1 MIAAIQKNA
10 MSVFARSG
18 MVGIPLKAL
27 AIPVFVLAILAM
39 MMLPLPPVMLDL
51 LFTFNIALSLIV
63 LMVAAYSKKP
73 LDFAVF
79 PTVLLLT
86 TLMRLSLNVASTRVV
101 LLNGHTGPDAA
112 GKVIEA
118 FGHVLIGGNFAV
130 GLIVFIILMVINFMV
145 VTKGAGRIAEV
156 SARFALDALP
166 GKQMAIDAD
175 LNAGMIDQPEARRR
189 RSEVS
194 QEADFYGSMDGA
206 SKFVRGDA
214 VAGIIILF
222 INIIGGLIIGVA
234 THGLPLATA
243 ANYYVL
249 LAIGDGLVAQIPALI
264 ISIAAGLLVS
274 RVGGEEGEDVGGQML
289 RQMFSIPRALGLTAV
304 VMGLLGVIPGMPHI
318 IFLSIAAGC
327 GYVAWRLDN
336 READSVPDNTG
347 TSVESAPNPEAT
359 WEDLQ
364 PVDPLGMEV
373 GYRLIALVDKGQDG
387 ELLKRIKAIRKKFAQ
402 EVGFL
407 PPQVHIRDNLEM
419 KPSMYR
425 ITVKGVVVA
434 EGEVFNGMFMA
445 INPGHATGVLQGTPT
460 TDPAFGLPA
469 TWIESRLKEQAQLS
483 GYTVVDA
490 ATVVA
495 THMSQVLHTQAA
507 ALLGREETQAL
518 VDHFAKFAPKM
529 IEDIIPKMLSV
540 SVLQKVLQNLL
551 DEGVHIRNLRTII
564 EVIAENA
571 PRTQSSDELTAL
583 VRVALGDAIVQQ
595 LYGRTNELAVIALD
609 ADMERML
616 LGVFAPSATGVEGMA
631 MEPSLADMLFKG
643 AASASNQHEDEGIAP
658 VLLVPDRLRGPLAR
672 LLKRA
677 APRLRVIAHA
687 EIPASSAIR
696 VNTILGAQS

>member
-1 MIAAIQKNA
+1 MIAGIQKNIVDT
-10 MSVFARSG
+10 MQRSG
-18 MVGIPLKAL
+18 MAGIPLKAL
-27 AIPVFVLAILAM
+27 AIPLFVLAILAM
-39 MMLPLPPVMLDL
+39 MMLPLPPFMLDL
-51 LFTFNIALSLIV
+51 LFTFNIALSLVV
-63 LMVAAYSKKP
+63 LMVAAYSKRP

-175 LNAGMIDQPEARRR
+175 LNAGMIDQNEARRR
-189 RSEVS
+189 RLEVS

-222 INIIGGLIIGVA
+222 INIVGGLIIGVA
-234 THGLPLATA
+234 THNLPLATA

-249 LAIGDGLVAQIPALI
+249 LAVGDGLVAQIPALI

-274 RVGGEEGEDVGGQML
+274 RVGGEEGEDVGGQMI
-289 RQMFSIPRALGLTAV
+289 RQMFSIPRALALTAG
-304 VMGLLGVIPGMPHI
+304 VMALLGVIPGMPHM
-318 IFLSIAAGC
+318 IFLSIAALC
-327 GYVAWRLDN
+327 GYIAWWLDN
-336 READSVPDNTG
+336 HQPAAAAVP
-347 TSVESAPNPEAT
+347 APVVSETTAATEAT

-373 GYRLIALVDKGQDG
+373 GYRLISLVDKGQDG

-402 EVGFL
+402 DVGFL

-445 INPGHATGVLQGTPT
+445 INPGHATGTLNGTAA

-469 TWIESRLKEQAQLS
+469 TWIESRQKEHALLA
-483 GYTVVDA
+483 GFTVVDA

-518 VDHFAKFAPKM
+518 LDHFAKFSPKL
-529 IEDIIPKMLSV
+529 IEDVVPKLLSV
-540 SVLQKVLQNLL
+540 SVFQKVLQNLL
-551 DEGVHIRNLRTII
+551 EEGVHIRDLRTII
-564 EVIAENA
+564 EVVAEHA
-571 PRTQSSDELTAL
+571 PRIQSADDLTGL
-583 VRVALGDAIVQQ
+583 VRVELGDAIVQQ
-595 LYGRTNELAVIALD
+595 LYGRSGELAVIALD
-609 ADMERML
+609 PEMERML
-616 LGVFAPSATGVEGMA
+616 LSVFSPNTNGVDNVA
-631 MEPSLADMLFKG
+631 MEPGLADLLFKG
-643 AASASNQHEDEGIAP
+643 ATNAANHHEEAGLAP
-658 VLLVPDRLRGPLAR
+658 VLLVPDRMRGPLAR

-677 APRLRVIAHA
+677 APRLRVIAHG
-687 EIPASSAIR
+687 EIPESSVIR
-696 VNTILGAQS
+696 VHTILGAQS